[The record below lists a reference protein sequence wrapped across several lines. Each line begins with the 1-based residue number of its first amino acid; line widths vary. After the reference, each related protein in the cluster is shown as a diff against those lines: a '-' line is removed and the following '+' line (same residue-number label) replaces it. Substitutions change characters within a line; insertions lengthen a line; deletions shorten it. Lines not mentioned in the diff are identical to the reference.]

1 MNQRRI
7 PRWIGWPLLLIWT
20 YVVLTFFAN
29 RAIFHPLP
37 YPEGFWE
44 VRQQLGAEDVWFET
58 SDGVRIHGWM
68 APAPGDSPWLTI
80 YFHGNGGNLTYRGAH
95 LAAIRQAGSGVLIV
109 SYRGYGKS
117 EGSPSEEGIYRDA
130 DAAYDYL
137 LTQGVSAGRII
148 VHGESLGS
156 AVAADLASR
165 RDCGGLVLEAPFPSA
180 SAVADTL
187 LPGIGRYIISGLETA
202 EKIRNVHVPVL
213 IIHGDRDDVIDYKL
227 GVQVF
232 EAAHEPKQLWTV
244 PGAGHNDLVET
255 AGADYVER
263 LRAFYGSLRDQPAA
277 GAAGPSGDEVR
288 Q

>member
-1 MNQRRI
+1 M
-7 PRWIGWPLLLIWT
+7 
-20 YVVLTFFAN
+20 
-29 RAIFHPLP
+29 FHPVP
-37 YPEGFWE
+37 YPDGFWE

-68 APAPGDSPWLTI
+68 VPAPGDSQWLTL
-80 YFHGNGGNLTYRGAH
+80 YLHGNGGNLTYRGAH
-95 LAAIRQAGSGVLIV
+95 LAAIRQAGSSVLIV

-117 EGSPSEEGIYRDA
+117 EGKPSEEGIYRDA

-137 LTQGVSAGRII
+137 RARGVSAGSII

-165 RDCGGLVLEAPFPSA
+165 RDCRALVLEAPFPSA
-180 SAVADTL
+180 SAVAATL

-213 IIHGDRDDVIDYKL
+213 IIHGDQDEVIDHSL

-232 EAAHEPKQLWTV
+232 EAANEPKQLWTI
-244 PGAGHNDLVET
+244 PGAHHNDLLPT
-255 AGADYVER
+255 GGAEYVER
-263 LRAFYGSLRDQPAA
+263 LRAFYGSLREQPVV
-277 GAAGPSGDEVR
+277 GARPIR